1 MDNHKALED
10 AVLAIKY
17 ADTPV
22 KVGSFQ
28 GFDLSVT
35 VNSNMIGGGM
45 SAGLQGAT
53 SHTTKLIES
62 FAHNLNR
69 LEAALYNIDG
79 RIERTQDNLA
89 KLKPEQL
96 AAAIR
101 KELESYSKAATEE
114 TKELIRETA
123 KICKEEIQSASPVRT
138 GKYRKGWSIK
148 PLWEDNDS
156 LREIVRNRSAWQ
168 LTHLLENGHAKKNGG
183 RVQAYPHIKPAE
195 ERAIERVMNGVK
207 KIYSAK

>member
-1 MDNHKALED
+1 MSGNT
-10 AVLAIKY
+10 IK
-17 ADTPV
+17 V
-22 KVGSFQ
+22 
-28 GFDLSVT
+28 
-35 VNSNMIGGGM
+35 
-45 SAGLQGAT
+45 
-53 SHTTKLIES
+53 
-62 FAHNLNR
+62 
-69 LEAALYNIDG
+69 
-79 RIERTQDNLA
+79 
-89 KLKPEQL
+89 KPEQL

-168 LTHLLENGHAKKNGG
+168 LTHLLENGHAKPYAIIMTPMLLWEMATRPSSTLSK
-183 RVQAYPHIKPAE
+183 RAKVSPCIAE
-195 ERAIERVMNGVK
+195 KRR
-207 KIYSAK
+207 

>member
-1 MDNHKALED
+1 MSGNT
-10 AVLAIKY
+10 IK
-17 ADTPV
+17 V
-22 KVGSFQ
+22 
-28 GFDLSVT
+28 
-35 VNSNMIGGGM
+35 
-45 SAGLQGAT
+45 
-53 SHTTKLIES
+53 
-62 FAHNLNR
+62 
-69 LEAALYNIDG
+69 
-79 RIERTQDNLA
+79 
-89 KLKPEQL
+89 KPEQL

-183 RVQAYPHIKPAE
+183 RVQAYPRIKPAE

>member
-1 MDNHKALED
+1 MQQPKGAS
-10 AVLAIKY
+10 LA
-17 ADTPV
+17 A
-22 KVGSFQ
+22 
-28 GFDLSVT
+28 
-35 VNSNMIGGGM
+35 
-45 SAGLQGAT
+45 
-53 SHTTKLIES
+53 
-62 FAHNLNR
+62 R
-69 LEAALYNIDG
+69 L
-79 RIERTQDNLA
+79 RI
-89 KLKPEQL
+89 KPEQL

-168 LTHLLENGHAKKNGG
+168 LTTSWKTVTQRKTAGACRRTRTSNSPKK
-183 RVQAYPHIKPAE
+183 
-195 ERAIERVMNGVK
+195 ERLNVL
-207 KIYSAK
+207 

>member
-1 MDNHKALED
+1 MSGT
-10 AVLAIKY
+10 IK
-17 ADTPV
+17 V
-22 KVGSFQ
+22 
-28 GFDLSVT
+28 
-35 VNSNMIGGGM
+35 
-45 SAGLQGAT
+45 
-53 SHTTKLIES
+53 
-62 FAHNLNR
+62 
-69 LEAALYNIDG
+69 
-79 RIERTQDNLA
+79 
-89 KLKPEQL
+89 KPEQL

-168 LTHLLENGHAKKNGG
+168 LTHLLENGHEKKNGG
-183 RVQAYPHIKPAE
+183 RVQATRTSNPPKK
-195 ERAIERVMNGVK
+195 ERLNVL
-207 KIYSAK
+207 